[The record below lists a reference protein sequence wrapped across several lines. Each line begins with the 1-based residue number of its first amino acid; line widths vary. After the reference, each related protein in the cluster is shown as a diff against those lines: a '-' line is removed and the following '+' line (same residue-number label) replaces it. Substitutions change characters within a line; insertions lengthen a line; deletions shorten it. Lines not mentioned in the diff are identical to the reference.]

1 MVVGYRKRKEN
12 TMGNLYKVY
21 YFRNNQMLSEIIST
35 AAIYQVRRIALSQF
49 DIKDEEIISVKE
61 V

>member
-1 MVVGYRKRKEN
+1 
-12 TMGNLYKVY
+12 MGNLYKVY